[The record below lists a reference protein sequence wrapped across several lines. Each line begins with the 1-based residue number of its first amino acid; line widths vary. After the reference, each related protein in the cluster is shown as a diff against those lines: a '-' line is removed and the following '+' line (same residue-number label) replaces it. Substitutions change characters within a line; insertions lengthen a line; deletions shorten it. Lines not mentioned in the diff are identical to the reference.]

1 MIKPRRGFALA
12 EENYTLGSRTG
23 INPAP
28 TVDVCNTLIINA
40 LLRLFFVIYIFNHH
54 IAIVTLLQGRVGR
67 VRGRPLCRQTEF
79 LSR

>member
-40 LLRLFFVIYIFNHH
+40 LLRLFFVIYIFNQR
-54 IAIVTLLQGRVGR
+54 ITKIV
-67 VRGRPLCRQTEF
+67 LCD
-79 LSR
+79 LHL